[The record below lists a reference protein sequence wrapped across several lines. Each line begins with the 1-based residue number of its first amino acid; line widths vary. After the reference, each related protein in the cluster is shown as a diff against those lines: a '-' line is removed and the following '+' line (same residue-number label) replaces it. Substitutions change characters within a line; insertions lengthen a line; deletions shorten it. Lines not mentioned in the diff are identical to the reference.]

1 MRKIYKERCTV
12 GALFPNSNF
21 KSFSNGVRFR
31 SNSKH
36 ITLLLLF
43 ERFRSGASAIT
54 EENPSFTASLCFL
67 MCPPRAW
74 PNENPRPQMEH
85 SWVLGFRSWLRSPSN
100 LGFLWLAR
108 WPPSAWND
116 ENLRLH
122 VLHWNSCGVKLFTKS
137 LISCDS
143 FSPCLFRMTTMFN
156 WMWLCYVAKHLRL

>member
-1 MRKIYKERCTV
+1 MEKIYNERCTV
-12 GALFPNSNF
+12 GALFPNNNF

-31 SNSKH
+31 SNSKL

-43 ERFRSGASAIT
+43 ERFRSGAFTIT
-54 EENPSFTASLCFL
+54 EEENASFMLPLCFL

-74 PNENPRPQMEH
+74 PKENSIPQMEH
-85 SWVLGFRSWLRSPSN
+85 SCVLGFRPRLRSLASSPSN

-122 VLHWNSCGVKLFTKS
+122 VLHWNS
-137 LISCDS
+137 
-143 FSPCLFRMTTMFN
+143 
-156 WMWLCYVAKHLRL
+156 